1 MVEKLVR
8 VLTWTIF
15 GLGFA
20 LVVLVAV
27 LASLTGR
34 PMFAQQP
41 GGGGVRSKVK
51 VSLPTANAELFIE
64 TKLTKT
70 AGLVREFDTPDVEP
84 GKRYEYQLKAVWKP
98 NEETTIT
105 RTRTVKFSGGE
116 EVNLD
121 LTKDDGTDDIV
132 VKLKPMTADA
142 ISDICTEATITM
154 TDVVV
159 IPDCTDSRW
168 PLAVAKAGAKRVIAL
183 QADAVKAKLLRDEI
197 RKTESAGAVDVLPTA
212 PADYKD
218 YAEASVVLLYLGE
231 ERNNSLRAKLLTD
244 VKSATRI
251 VSYKYAF
258 ADWKPKSTKKSV
270 NSLGEEYP
278 INTWVVTSEDKA
290 KYGKK

>member
-1 MVEKLVR
+1 MIEKLVR

-15 GLGFA
+15 GLGFV

-41 GGGGVRSKVK
+41 GSGGVRSKVK
-51 VSLPTANAELFIE
+51 VTLPTATAELFIE

-70 AGLVREFDTPDVEP
+70 AGLVREFDTPDVEA

-98 NEETTIT
+98 NDETTVT
-105 RTRTVKFSGGE
+105 RTRSVKFSGGE
-116 EVNLD
+116 EVTLD
-121 LTKDDGTDDIV
+121 LTKDDGTDEIV

-142 ISDICTEATITM
+142 IADICTEAAIAK

-159 IPDCTDSRW
+159 IPDCTDARW
-168 PLAVAKAGAKRVIAL
+168 PIAVTMAGAKRVIVL
-183 QADAVKAKLLRDEI
+183 QADAAKAKTLRDEI
-197 RKTESAGAVDVLPTA
+197 RKTEAGGAVDVLPTS

-231 ERNNSLRAKLLTD
+231 ERNNALRAKLLGD
-244 VKSATRI
+244 VKPATRI

-258 ADWKPKSTKKSV
+258 GDWKPKTTKKAI

-278 INTWVVTSEDKA
+278 IHTWAVTAEDKA
-290 KYGKK
+290 KFGKK